1 MAKKPPSGDEQHQR
15 KTGGSSNADSDM
27 GWQRDMEYDNDSV
40 RDDDERLRE
49 GLKNGGGGGGGHG
62 GMPDEREK
70 MRSDIEKSLR

>member
-1 MAKKPPSGDEQHQR
+1 
-15 KTGGSSNADSDM
+15 M

-49 GLKNGGGGGGGHG
+49 GLKNGGGGGGHG